1 MIANYNYEKT
11 EKMNEYNGLVQT
23 KAKLK
28 RGNYKLF
35 KLPNKSLFIN
45 NSDMMPTNQVIL
57 YGTPDYRNIY
67 KSDSYMIDIFTL
79 KDDEV
84 IIFNCDNRK
93 LFKDTISNVNN
104 MYELNDGTSIIEG
117 IAKYKI
123 NIDYAF
129 GVNYYDKNGSDY
141 IINGMPINIKNS
153 LCNMVTDVKFVKNI
167 FGKVIALLDNHT
179 TYDLDRFKAEFDN
192 RYLPKVVRYD
202 EILEYSKDDKS
213 NSYDKLIDSLFSIY
227 IFNIKNTAAILNIIR
242 MYISN
247 SYSTSVLKYYNI
259 PKPELDIRTGTLKY
273 TFLSY
278 DMLFK
283 IKVNRQMLISLYY
296 KNDAGKSELIIDNK
310 NLTSFYKHIKQF
322 FALYNKDNI
331 LELIPKHLSL
341 VGAEILN
348 DYKKSS
354 GDYNKI
360 INKISE
366 KSEKRLSNIDIGQ
379 YINTLYL
386 FNLIS
391 KCKINTEHI
400 LFRGKIKDNESI
412 RFRSL
417 SFALPVALYHGKTIK
432 NVAIIKCN
440 KGGAVLTNSTSEYSH
455 EAELVLNA
463 DYTLHKQDNI
473 LIAKQEM
480 INVKTF
486 YTRVMILAN
495 KIIYD
500 RLLSNYLYLYSADD
514 EKLRLEGIHSELS
527 INIEFLTNK
536 SLAIVSYKDNQKVE
550 FDIDAYDSMLCNIKS
565 YVLYCVRNGMEIQK
579 YRIVHKNIAMNTQ
592 SLLLSIGIIVSLSV
606 HDGYIDIIV
615 NKDNFI
621 RIRNCP
627 YISITNSNMEEIY
640 STRNKEIDTDSLA
653 VNCAFYI
660 LNNYKV
666 SYIKYIKYLTNY
678 INELLNIEIKSSSNN
693 KLQIKINNK
702 YYNIYD
708 GFKKIYIKNK
718 LNKILAEVEL
728 TFNEV
733 EDAKRLYKSLINIK

>member
-1 MIANYNYEKT
+1 
-11 EKMNEYNGLVQT
+11 MNEYNGFIQT

-28 RGNYKLF
+28 RGKYKLF
-35 KLPNKSLFIN
+35 KLPSKSLFIN
-45 NSDMMPTNQVIL
+45 NTDMMPTNQVIL
-57 YGTPDYRNIY
+57 YGTPDYKNIY
-67 KSDSYMIDIFTL
+67 KIDSYLIDIFTL

-93 LFKDTISNVNN
+93 LFKDTISNINN

-153 LCNMVTDVKFVKNI
+153 LCNIVMDVKFVKNR
-167 FGKVIALLDNHT
+167 FDKVIALLDNHT
-179 TYDLDRFKAEFDN
+179 TYDLDRFRAEFDN

-213 NSYDKLIDSLFSIY
+213 NSYDKLIDSLFSVY
-227 IFNIKNTAAILNIIR
+227 IFNINTTAAILNIIR

-247 SYSTSVLKYYNI
+247 TYSTSVLKYYNI
-259 PKPELDIRTGTLKY
+259 PKPELNIRTGTLKY
-273 TFLSY
+273 TFLSC

-283 IKVNRQMLISLYY
+283 IKVNRQMLVSLFY
-296 KNDAGKSELIIDNK
+296 KNDAGKSELIIANK
-310 NLTSFYKHIKQF
+310 NLTSFYKYIKQF
-322 FALYNKDNI
+322 FALYNKDTI

-341 VGAEILN
+341 VGAEIIS

-354 GDYNKI
+354 DDYNKI

-366 KSEKRLSNIDIGQ
+366 KRGKRLSNTDIGQ

-391 KCKINTEHI
+391 RCKMNTEHI
-400 LFRGKIKDNESI
+400 LFRGKIQDNESI

-432 NVAIIKCN
+432 DVAIIKCK
-440 KGGAVLTNSTSEYSH
+440 KGDSAVLTNSTSEYSH
-455 EAELVLNA
+455 EAELILNA

-473 LIAKQEM
+473 LDTQKEV

-495 KIIYD
+495 KIIHD
-500 RLLSNYLYLYSADD
+500 RLLSNYLYLYYADD
-514 EKLRLEGIHSELS
+514 KKLRLEGIHSELS

-536 SLAIVSYKDNQKVE
+536 SLAIVSYRDNRKVE
-550 FDIDAYDSMLCNIKS
+550 FDIDAYDSILCNIKS
-565 YVLYCVRNGMEIQK
+565 YVLYCIRNGMEIQN
-579 YRIVHKNIAMNTQ
+579 YRIVHSNIAMNIQ
-592 SLLLSIGIIVSLSV
+592 SLLLSIGIDV
-606 HDGYIDIIV
+606 HLKISNAYIDVIV

-621 RIRNCP
+621 RIRSCSSV
-627 YISITNSNMEEIY
+627 SITDNGIEEIY
-640 STRNKEIDTDSLA
+640 SSTYKEIDTDSVA
-653 VNCAFYI
+653 NECAFYI

-678 INELLNIEIKSSSNN
+678 INELLNIEIASNSNN
-693 KLQIKINNK
+693 KLQIKLNNK

-718 LNKILAEVEL
+718 LNTILSEVDL

-733 EDAKRLYKSLINIK
+733 EDAKRLYNGLINIK